1 MSQLAVRIHGCL
13 VAGLSVCLSLAA
25 AWPAVAG
32 SPQGETKAASS
43 DWQKLS
49 AEELVARA
57 RGARASWAGLPGF
70 SADFTVA
77 TGGHKGTGRL
87 EVDAD
92 GTVNITLSDAKQ
104 HPWVEGSLRSLVGHR
119 LASGSRDEKVRFADE
134 QTDHPLGR
142 LIEIDDASSST
153 CRIRDDVIYEIQRT
167 HGKNRFAISVIDVAR
182 NAEGKVLSAHYTVSY
197 WDVPTGNLRRST
209 TTHDRWVRVGKYDL
223 PKSVL
228 VIETRDDG
236 HHEARE
242 IVFSNHKLG
251 S

>member
-1 MSQLAVRIHGCL
+1 MSQTAIRWNKLWATGLSACL
-13 VAGLSVCLSLAA
+13 VLAA
-25 AWPAVAG
+25 LPIVAAEPAKSG
-32 SPQGETKAASS
+32 ST
-43 DWQKLS
+43 DWTKLS
-49 AEELVARA
+49 AEELVTRA
-57 RGARASWAGLPGF
+57 REARASWAGLPGF

-77 TGGHKGTGRL
+77 TGGNKGTGRL

-92 GTVNITLSDAKQ
+92 GTVTVTLSDPKA

-119 LASGSRDEKVRFADE
+119 LASSSRDEKVRFAED
-134 QTDHPLGR
+134 QLDHPLGR
-142 LIEIDDASSST
+142 LIAIEDVSNST
-153 CRIRDDVIYEIQRT
+153 CRIRDDVIYAIERT
-167 HGKNRFAISVIDVAR
+167 HGNNRFAISVIEVAR
-182 NAEGKVLSAHYTVSY
+182 NPEGKVLSAHYTVSY
-197 WDVPTGNLRRST
+197 WDVPTGNLRRAT
-209 TTHDRWVRVGKYDL
+209 TTRDTWVRVGKFDL

>member
-1 MSQLAVRIHGCL
+1 MSRFAVRSRALIAGLAVCL
-13 VAGLSVCLSLAA
+13 GLAVAL
-25 AWPAVAG
+25 PAVAD
-32 SPQGETKAASS
+32 SPQAKGGAMSS

-57 RGARASWAGLPGF
+57 REARASWAGLPGF

-77 TGGHKGTGRL
+77 TGGHKDAGRL

-119 LASGSRDEKVRFADE
+119 LASGSRDEKVRFADD

-142 LIEIDDASSST
+142 LIAIEDASNST

-167 HGKNRFAISVIDVAR
+167 HGNNRFAISVIDVAR

-197 WDVPTGNLRRST
+197 WDVSTGNLRRST
-209 TTHDRWVRVGKYDL
+209 TTHDTWVRVGKFDL

-236 HHEARE
+236 HHEARKIE
-242 IVFSNHKLG
+242 FKNHKLG